1 MGARR
6 LSGRSM
12 VEQSEESAL
21 KSMWAGGV
29 CADCGEVIVLGSGT
43 TRSRTGQGSVLL
55 CHACAA
61 RPVTSIRPVVAP
73 VAGVEAPGLAAQASV
88 GDSLSEAA

>member
-1 MGARR
+1 
-6 LSGRSM
+6 M

-29 CADCGEVIVLGSGT
+29 CADCGEVIVLGSGV
-43 TRSRTGQGSVLL
+43 TRPRIGQGSVLL

-61 RPVTSIRPVVAP
+61 RPVTDIRPVV
-73 VAGVEAPGLAAQASV
+73 VSFAGVEAAGLAPQVSAED
-88 GDSLSEAA
+88 GLSEAA